1 MSPKVTAVKKPA
13 KRPPVRKRPEVKD
26 IVSGAG
32 QPLDAGLRR
41 ELESRLG
48 HDFSRVRIHTDRD
61 AAVLTELIGADA
73 VTVGQDVFFAE
84 NAFHPETAQGRLL
97 LAHELLHTV
106 QVPTAPGPL
115 RLGRTD
121 GVLSQPGEPVEVEA
135 EETAQGRRNDVER
148 RAQQQASLLRYTR
161 VNAGQQRAERLDPA
175 SIVDRIVAGV
185 LRSLRGDPADTSGRV
200 RLQIGRL
207 TPELQQT
214 VFETLKVRLPS
225 PQYQQIV
232 DLVRS
237 DENSDAPPDV
247 APVDQPATVEDPK
260 TEPDPD
266 EQTAEGDRKS
276 DEKSDQDKEKAAEDD
291 ASRSEDERKRQE
303 DKDKQDKDKSDADR
317 KKDAD
322 GKKKDEEAK
331 DKDAKDGDDKKD
343 QDKQQDKD
351 EKDKSKGDKDKQE
364 ADKKDA
370 DAQQGEQQA
379 LQAGQAP
386 AAPAAGVGGAA
397 VGGPGGAGADA
408 GGAPG
413 VADDAAIDT
422 AVAGPESPL
431 AKHGVVERPGEKP
444 KEDSEPG
451 EDPIGLEAAPTAEV
465 AEEPEPPA
473 PAPAPAAEEQ
483 PDDGLPKSDLDVSAV
498 PTADKLTLPADGSPP
513 PPPEP
518 PSFPTP
524 PEPAVDPKARTEEY
538 RAEQVQEQRESA
550 EIQPAAGQV
559 DEDAI
564 EREPVTP
571 PQPEPVAPARTMAT
585 AARVPA
591 QRTTSAEEPVG
602 EEPTEL
608 SASGPEPAGAGPV
621 PEGPGAQGPDQEQA
635 PGGAPAEDAS
645 LEAGGGGCAGA
656 PEQSAAPEQGGGGC
670 GGGGGGGG
678 AAAAEPPQAAA
689 PDVSAQEPRAALAS
703 VSTQQ
708 PADMV
713 DSLGQVDSSVSTSVG
728 KDRTELQ
735 SAPPAADRPSGAP
748 ETLSGKPPEAP
759 PVAAEIPRVDEA
771 KPPEQ
776 GKQPQA
782 ENKDVHSGPSA
793 TAGAAAPTVAGDAQG
808 KLSPEESAHLEH
820 AVDNIPT
827 TDPALNATVGPA
839 PQFELKGDTDPAL
852 TDQQAKNLNDTTGK
866 VAEVGR
872 QDAAQPLGEDH
883 VYPNVPPQT
892 LTGKVPAG
900 GGGAPAAGGPGPGPG
915 AAAGGADKAAISA
928 VAQQERGPQIQAAFG
943 QGAGQMATEQKGHDD
958 QAVQEHQQNQAQ
970 IDDAIKQSS
979 QEQADQRADVATQA
993 SAQRDQWR
1001 AEQDQAVTDSNTQA
1015 ADKHGEAAKQID
1027 QQHTDTNK
1035 DVQDRKDSDNKDIDD
1050 KRAKAEQDAR
1060 KKKDEKKNDDGGF
1073 FSWVASK
1080 IKQAFDAIVSAITD
1094 IFNAAR
1100 AAIQGV
1106 IDGFKKFVN
1115 DAIEFARKAV
1125 VGLINTLATA
1135 LIALGDTLLAAFP
1148 GLRDKF
1154 RKAIEGLRDA
1164 AIAKVN
1170 QIADGLKN
1178 AVNKLLDALGAVLS
1192 KLLDVLQ
1199 AGLLA
1204 AVKFVRDAVNAA
1216 IAFVQQAIA
1225 ILGELAAIIKDIA
1238 LNPGRWLSNL
1248 GAAIRDGVRDF
1259 LFGAII
1265 SAVKKWFN
1273 DKVEEVVG
1281 LGKLVFNVLIKGCLK
1296 IGQIASMVWNA
1307 VLKALPMMIVQLVL
1321 EKVVAALIP
1330 GAGAILAIIQTI
1342 QAAWGAISKILGAL
1356 SKLLS
1361 FLKAVRAGGVAA
1373 ACLFAQTVAAGAVAL
1388 LDFIANFLISKL
1400 ASAAKGVASK
1410 LKGIADKIMKAL
1422 ARGATKVRQAAGKAF
1437 NGAKRAGKAAL
1448 SFAKKGA
1455 SKAGSLARRGATKV
1469 LGAAKKGWNKVK
1481 GGIKSLGSKL
1491 AKTKLGKTLLNAGK
1505 KIKQTYQKAKQKI
1518 VDKLKGKSK
1527 PVSPEERLA
1536 KAVARIQPKLKA
1548 LLARGVRGVILRA
1561 ALAAMRVWYR
1571 LSSLELT
1578 GGDNVQIT
1586 ATINP
1591 SKPAGNALVLR
1602 KMLLA
1607 EEMKKEA
1614 EKLARKA
1621 SPQGTEQKPPQPPG
1635 GPQGTGPATRPAPP
1649 VFPLRQDV
1657 PLAQQASDVHGFINE
1672 RKSDKKHGVIDL
1684 TGADLT
1690 FRFQPGW
1697 RADPG
1702 GFLVPPGGQGGRY
1715 QDVLLKGAD
1724 ASEVRKQLDQA
1735 LRLSGGRG
1743 GITPDMSDVAFERI
1757 LRELVESKRS
1767 SVMTLLSKAELQWAT
1782 QAGSDEEAVARVR
1795 EIHSR
1800 GLMVPNRSVGAAM
1813 RVNKASGLLWG
1824 QGNAP
1829 TPDMLESPEIARLL
1843 RAPTNSVYNQ
1853 VHGVEQKWAESR
1865 GLRAPT
1871 LDEIRPSVETPTG
1884 YLDRFTLWASR
1895 AVAFDDIFV
1904 DEANREQALARLRAL
1919 VDEILNADP
1928 DLVTRVPRLWTPQK
1942 KGTTGL

>member
-32 QPLDAGLRR
+32 QPLDVGLRR

-48 HDFSRVRIHTDRD
+48 HDFSRVRIHADHD

-84 NAFHPETAQGRLL
+84 DAFHPETAQGRLL

-135 EETAQGRRNDVER
+135 EAAAQGRRDGVEK
-148 RAQQQASLLRYTR
+148 RAQQQASLLRFTR
-161 VNAGQQRAERLDPA
+161 VTADQQRAERLDPA
-175 SIVDRIVAGV
+175 AIVDRIVAGV

-200 RLQIGRL
+200 RLQLGRL

-214 VFETLKVRLPS
+214 VLETLKVRLPS
-225 PQYQQIV
+225 PEYQQVV
-232 DLVRS
+232 DLIGS
-237 DENSDAPPDV
+237 DENSDAAPDV
-247 APVDQPATVEDPK
+247 APVDQPATVQDPQ
-260 TEPDPD
+260 TGPDPDAQRD
-266 EQTAEGDRKS
+266 EQTAKDDRQS
-276 DEKSDQDKEKAAEDD
+276 DEKADQDKEKAAKDE
-291 ASRSEDERKRQE
+291 AGQSEDERKRQE
-303 DKDKQDKDKSDADR
+303 DKDKQDKDKADADQ

-322 GKKKDEEAK
+322 GKKKDEENK
-331 DKDAKDGDDKKD
+331 DKDSKDGGDRKDKD
-343 QDKQQDKD
+343 QQQDKD
-351 EKDKSKGDKDKQE
+351 EKDKGKGDKDKQE

-370 DAQQGEQQA
+370 AAQQGERQA
-379 LQAGQAP
+379 LQAEQP
-386 AAPAAGVGGAA
+386 PMAPAAGVGGAA

-408 GGAPG
+408 GAAPG
-413 VADDAAIDT
+413 VADDSVIDT
-422 AVAGPESPL
+422 AVQGPESPL

-444 KEDSEPG
+444 KEEAEPG
-451 EDPIGLEAAPTAEV
+451 EEPLGLEAAPTAEV
-465 AEEPEPPA
+465 AEEPEA
-473 PAPAPAAEEQ
+473 PAPPPVPQEQQQ
-483 PDDGLPKSDLDVSAV
+483 PDDGLPKADLDVSTV

-513 PPPEP
+513 PPPAAP
-518 PSFPTP
+518 TFPTP
-524 PEPAVDPKARTEEY
+524 PEPEQKPAEEAKARTEEY
-538 RAEQVQEQRESA
+538 RAAQAQEQRESP

-564 EREPVTP
+564 EREPAVPTR
-571 PQPEPVAPARTMAT
+571 PEPASPVAARIPTQRMAPAEER
-585 AARVPA
+585 
-591 QRTTSAEEPVG
+591 EPVG

-608 SASGPEPAGAGPV
+608 DSADTPGPTVAGP
-621 PEGPGAQGPDQEQA
+621 GPDQAPGAAGPGPDAQEPGQDQA
-635 PGGAPAEDAS
+635 PGAAPSEDAS

-656 PEQSAAPEQGGGGC
+656 PEQSAAPEQGGGC
-670 GGGGGGGG
+670 GGGGGGG

-728 KDRTELQ
+728 KDRSDLQ
-735 SAPPAADRPSGAP
+735 SAPPTADRPSGAP

-759 PVAAEIPRVDEA
+759 PVAAEIPRVGEA

-782 ENKDVHSGPSA
+782 ADKDVHNGPAA

-808 KLSPEESAHLEH
+808 KLSPEESSHLER
-820 AVDNIPT
+820 AVDDIPT
-827 TDPALNATVGPA
+827 SDPALNATVGPA

-852 TDQQAKNLNDTTGK
+852 TDQQVKNLGETTTK
-866 VAEVGR
+866 VVDVGR

-900 GGGAPAAGGPGPGPG
+900 GGGAPAAGGPAPG
-915 AAAGGADKAAISA
+915 ATTSGTDKAAISA

-943 QGAGQMATEQKGHDD
+943 QGAGQMDTEQKGHDD

-970 IDDAIKQSS
+970 INDAIKESS
-979 QEQADQRADVATQA
+979 QQQAAQRADASTQA

-1001 AEQDQAVTDSNTQA
+1001 SEQDKAVTDSNTQA
-1015 ADKHGEAAKQID
+1015 ADKHGDATKQID
-1027 QQHTDTNK
+1027 QQHTDSNK
-1035 DVQDRKDSDNKDIDD
+1035 DIQDRTATDNKDIDD
-1050 KRAKAEQDAR
+1050 KRAKAEEEAR
-1060 KKKDEKKNDDGGF
+1060 KKKEEKKNDDGGF

-1115 DAIEFARKAV
+1115 DAIELARKAV

-1178 AVNKLLDALGAVLS
+1178 AVNKLLDALGAALS

-1216 IAFVQQAIA
+1216 VAFVQQAIA

-1248 GAAIRDGVRDF
+1248 GAAIRDGVRNF

-1281 LGKLVFNVLIKGCLK
+1281 LGKLVFNILIKGCLK

-1307 VLKALPMMIVQLVL
+1307 VIKALPMMIIQLVL

-1361 FLKAVRAGGVAA
+1361 FLKAIRTGGVAA

-1388 LDFIANFLISKL
+1388 LDFITNFLISKL

-1422 ARGATKVRQAAGKAF
+1422 ARGAKKVRQFAGKAF
-1437 NGAKRAGKAAL
+1437 NGAKKAGKAGL
-1448 SFAKKGA
+1448 SFLKRGA
-1455 SKAGSLARRGATKV
+1455 TKAGGLVRRGATRV
-1469 LGAAKKGWNKVK
+1469 LGVAKKGLSKIK
-1481 GGIKSLGSKL
+1481 GGLKSLGSKL
-1491 AKTKLGKTLLNAGK
+1491 AKTKLGKALINVGN
-1505 KIKQTYQKAKQKI
+1505 KIKKGYQKAKQKI
-1518 VDKLKGKSK
+1518 IDKFKGKREPKK
-1527 PVSPEERLA
+1527 PPTPEERLA
-1536 KAVARIQPKLKA
+1536 KAVARIKPKVSWMLR
-1548 LLARGVRGVILRA
+1548 RGVVELMMRA
-1561 ALAAMRVWYR
+1561 ALAGLRAWYR
-1571 LSSLELT
+1571 LTSLT
-1578 GGDNVQIT
+1578 AQGGREFTIT
-1586 ATINP
+1586 ATLNP
-1591 SKPAGNALVLR
+1591 EAVAGGGFRLTGEDIR
-1602 KMLLA
+1602 KIVH
-1607 EEMKKEA
+1607 EV
-1614 EKLARKA
+1614 
-1621 SPQGTEQKPPQPPG
+1621 SEQI
-1635 GPQGTGPATRPAPP
+1635 
-1649 VFPLRQDV
+1649 LSRQDV
-1657 PLAQQASDVHGFINE
+1657 KDGAMRMHLTKARSSKQPLETAVPNEVPAAVRYLRERRAPQQVP
-1672 RKSDKKHGVIDL
+1672 V
-1684 TGADLT
+1684 
-1690 FRFQPGW
+1690 
-1697 RADPG
+1697 PG
-1702 GFLVPPGGQGGRY
+1702 GGSMTVAAQTPPPWKDDHYIVGRQRAVVKEMNAPGDTNAFTRGVAAYPEIMQKLRDTELTDQRIASIVRAYNQTGELSKILTPGQRSLIQNMHWLMFVRESVRNPANIGFAAMTMDLVQRGPQ
-1715 QDVLLKGAD
+1715 
-1724 ASEVRKQLDQA
+1724 
-1735 LRLSGGRG
+1735 RG
-1743 GITPDMSDVAFERI
+1743 GIDLHQAFSEFEGTSVTGERGQFPMSMRGAARATRGLAAEEQGLNPGNVKQGGTRDERDE
-1757 LRELVESKRS
+1757 LRRRE
-1767 SVMTLLSKAELQWAT
+1767 AELGEKWAL
-1782 QAGSDEEAVARVR
+1782 AVTNGQ
-1795 EIHSR
+1795 
-1800 GLMVPNRSVGAAM
+1800 GLVGATEDAAIEAG
-1813 RVNKASGLLWG
+1813 RKLISTYLLAFYGL
-1824 QGNAP
+1824 
-1829 TPDMLESPEIARLL
+1829 
-1843 RAPTNSVYNQ
+1843 
-1853 VHGVEQKWAESR
+1853 H
-1865 GLRAPT
+1865 
-1871 LDEIRPSVETPTG
+1871 
-1884 YLDRFTLWASR
+1884 
-1895 AVAFDDIFV
+1895 
-1904 DEANREQALARLRAL
+1904 
-1919 VDEILNADP
+1919 
-1928 DLVTRVPRLWTPQK
+1928 
-1942 KGTTGL
+1942 